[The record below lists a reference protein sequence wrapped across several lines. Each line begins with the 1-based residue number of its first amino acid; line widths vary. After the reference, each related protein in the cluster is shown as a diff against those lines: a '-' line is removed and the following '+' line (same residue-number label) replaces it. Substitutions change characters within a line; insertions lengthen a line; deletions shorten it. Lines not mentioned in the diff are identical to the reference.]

1 MIEIKAP
8 FSDEDMEKL
17 VCGDIIKLS
26 GVIYTGRDAAHK
38 RMIDA
43 INNDRKPYIDA
54 YAGRNALEL
63 VLAIYKSQKTGDVV
77 KLPLEDFSSMDMM
90 GEF

>member
-1 MIEIKAP
+1 MIESHIL
-8 FSDEDMEKL
+8 MHML
-17 VCGDIIKLS
+17 V
-26 GVIYTGRDAAHK
+26 
-38 RMIDA
+38 
-43 INNDRKPYIDA
+43 
-54 YAGRNALEL
+54 EL